1 MIQPSRLNPS
11 NKPRLWGSVC
21 LYMSC
26 GDSHRHKTWVGRTG
40 RQAAILTE
48 TDSTTPALTG
58 VKIIHRPNN
67 KTIYCKKKRKTL
79 RIKTTDLTF
88 APNNQLGTPLKIKKR
103 DTSTRLKS
111 RQTTAPLAKDS
122 RRGGG
127 ASDIWWAGRASIA
140 RRGPWNLRWE
150 FGDGKEQEEVAR
162 VLVRLRRVK
171 EPGRWRLV
179 GAGACFIKAGLKRFR
194 GFYENILYKETTRP
208 SPILAL
214 HSLFQN

>member
-88 APNNQLGTPLKIKKR
+88 APNNQPGMPPRSRSETPPPSSNHGKQLV
-103 DTSTRLKS
+103 
-111 RQTTAPLAKDS
+111 TAKPFVNDS
-122 RRGGG
+122 RREDG
-127 ASDIWWAGRASIA
+127 ASDIWWVRRTKNAW
-140 RRGPWNLRWE
+140 RGPWNLISE
-150 FGDGKEQEEVAR
+150 YIDGNE
-162 VLVRLRRVK
+162 
-171 EPGRWRLV
+171 
-179 GAGACFIKAGLKRFR
+179 
-194 GFYENILYKETTRP
+194 
-208 SPILAL
+208 
-214 HSLFQN
+214 